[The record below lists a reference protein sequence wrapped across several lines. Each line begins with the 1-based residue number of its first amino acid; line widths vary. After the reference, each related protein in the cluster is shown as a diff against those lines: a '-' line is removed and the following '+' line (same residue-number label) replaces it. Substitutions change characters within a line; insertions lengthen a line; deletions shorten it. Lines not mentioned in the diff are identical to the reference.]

1 MLTVLPNTFEID
13 LLIADR
19 RSRRP
24 PDRAHPFP
32 DVRSF
37 ACVPDE
43 QALRER

>member
-1 MLTVLPNTFEID
+1 MLTVLLNTFEID
-13 LLIADR
+13 L
-19 RSRRP
+19 P
-24 PDRAHPFP
+24 TVEPVP